1 MFMTNFFMNI
11 FLYNCI
17 VGSGFGHCNSD
28 SDTQHTANC
37 FFFFIHTYSVVR
49 LTCSGALHD
58 EISHVG
64 QLNLH
69 DPRILPLGYLAR
81 IHLLHSTVD
90 RTK

>member
-11 FLYNCI
+11 FLYKRI

-37 FFFFIHTYSVVR
+37 FFIHTYSVVR